1 MLKNKKGKKEG
12 KKETTTKKEV
22 SCILFR
28 SKNRSPRTSKR
39 MKTNPLIWWI
49 LTSKPSPN
57 RSTQKEES
65 KPKATKKKNDSQLDE
80 REIDVS
86 TIKIEKPAEAP
97 KITSWVANSV
107 EEVMK
112 TEFKMEEHEHDFESL
127 TDQEFN
133 KKQE

>member
-1 MLKNKKGKKEG
+1 
-12 KKETTTKKEV
+12 
-22 SCILFR
+22 
-28 SKNRSPRTSKR
+28 

-57 RSTQKEES
+57 RSTQKEEA